1 MVPPVRAQ
9 LEEFTTKMAPF
20 AEEGCKLFVYG
31 VATQTPK
38 EDLQTE
44 FERFGNVTDAYNSGK
59 GFVEQIFF
67 ACLMLIMLLGMHSLL
82 TNQRRR
88 QTRPRK
94 C

>member
-1 MVPPVRAQ
+1 
-9 LEEFTTKMAPF
+9 MAPF

-59 GFVEQIFF
+59 GFV
-67 ACLMLIMLLGMHSLL
+67 G
-82 TNQRRR
+82 
-88 QTRPRK
+88 
-94 C
+94 